1 MLLYIVRHAIA
12 EERDPT
18 LWPDDAQRPLTVKGK
33 KRFKK
38 FLKRLDNAKFN
49 PTLIATSPFTRCHE
63 TAEHHCRSAGNDAM
77 LVPSWLLQP
86 GSDLNALVQWTAEQT
101 ATEIAWVG
109 QAAPDVGHLAAK
121 LIGSG
126 DAPNRIRK
134 GAIAA
139 IEFETAIGT
148 WLGKLRGCD
157 GTVGRVDGWSLA

>member
-18 LWPDDAQRPLTVKGK
+18 LWPDDAQRPLTVRGK

-38 FLKRLDNAKFN
+38 FLKRMDNVKFK

-63 TAEHHCRSAGNDAM
+63 TAELLVGRLGNDAM
-77 LVPSWLLQP
+77 LVPQRALEP

-109 QAAPDVGHLAAK
+109 HAPDVSHLAAK
-121 LIGSG
+121 LIGNG
-126 DAPNRIRK
+126 DTSIEFAK

-139 IEFETAIGT
+139 IEFETAVQPGA
-148 WLGKLRGCD
+148 GKLR
-157 GTVGRVDGWSLA
+157 WLATAKLLGA